1 MIKIAGVQNDIKIGD
16 VAGNLERM
24 EEWFKQ
30 ARSNQ
35 AEIVVFPECAVTGYC
50 FDSLEEA
57 TQYAEDIPGDATK
70 RMQDMCIESGGY
82 IAAGMLEHAPDGG
95 VYNALVLVGSEG
107 ILSSYRK
114 VHLPYL
120 GVDRFSTFG
129 DTGFAV
135 DDVDGIKVGLNI
147 CYDSGFPE
155 SARILSLLGAELII
169 LSTNWP
175 PPALCIAEHV
185 IRTRALE
192 NGVYYIAVNR
202 VGIEN
207 GNQFIGTSSICA
219 PNGDVMALAGKEEET
234 IIYADI
240 DPDVARKKLR
250 MHGGR
255 EHMTDRIAD
264 RRPEMYASLVQG
276 HVLKRPGR

>member
-1 MIKIAGVQNDIKIGD
+1 MMKIAGVQNDIKIGD
-16 VAGNLERM
+16 IDGNLDRIEH
-24 EEWFKQ
+24 WFKQ

-35 AEIVVFPECAVTGYC
+35 ADIVVFPECAVTGYC

-57 TQYAEDIPGDATK
+57 TKYAEDIPGNATK
-70 RMQDMCIESGGY
+70 RIQDMCAKHGGY
-82 IAAGMLEHAPDGG
+82 IAAGMLENAPDSG
-95 VYNALVLVGSEG
+95 VYNALVLVGENG
-107 ILSSYRK
+107 IVGAYRK
-114 VHLPYL
+114 IHLPYL

-129 DTGFAV
+129 DRGFSV
-135 DDVDGIKVGLNI
+135 NEVEGINVGLNI

-155 SARILSLLGAELII
+155 SARVLSLLGAELII

-175 PPALCIAEHV
+175 PPAKCIAEHV

-202 VGIEN
+202 VGVEN
-207 GNQFIGTSSICA
+207 GNEFIGTSSICA
-219 PNGDVMALAGKEEET
+219 PNGDVMALAGRDEET

-240 DPDVARKKLR
+240 DPNVARKKLR
-250 MHGGR
+250 VHGGR

-264 RRPEMYASLVQG
+264 RRPEMYASLVQE
-276 HVLKRPGR
+276 HMLERPGR

>member
-1 MIKIAGVQNDIKIGD
+1 MMRIAGVQHDIKIGD
-16 VAGNLERM
+16 VEGNLNSIER
-24 EEWFKQ
+24 WFKE
-30 ARSNQ
+30 ARSNK

-57 TQYAEDIPGDATK
+57 RNYAENIPGDATS
-70 RMQDMCIESGGY
+70 RMQSMCVEFGGY
-82 IAAGMLEHAPDGG
+82 IVAGMLEIAPKGG
-95 VYNALVLVGSEG
+95 VYNALVLIGQEG
-107 ILSSYRK
+107 IVSSYRK
-114 VHLPYL
+114 IHLPYL

-129 DTGFAV
+129 DAEFAV
-135 DDVDGIKVGLNI
+135 DEVEGIKVGLNI

-155 SARILSLLGAELII
+155 SARVLSLLGAELII

-175 PPALCIAEHV
+175 PPALCVAEYV

-202 VGIEN
+202 VGVEN
-207 GNQFIGTSSICA
+207 GNEFIGTSSICA
-219 PNGDVMALAGKEEET
+219 PNGDVIALAGKDEEI

-240 DPDVARKKLR
+240 DPEVARQKLR
-250 MHGGR
+250 IHDGHN
-255 EHMTDRIAD
+255 HMVDRIAD
-264 RRPEMYASLVQG
+264 RRPEMYRSLTEQ